1 MPDRFQV
8 RWISSAE
15 ASKLND
21 VAMSVV
27 ELVRTFGLGWMPVE
41 ERVKS
46 HDP

>member
-15 ASKLND
+15 ASKFSD

-27 ELVRTFGLGWMPVE
+27 ELVRTLGLGWMPVE